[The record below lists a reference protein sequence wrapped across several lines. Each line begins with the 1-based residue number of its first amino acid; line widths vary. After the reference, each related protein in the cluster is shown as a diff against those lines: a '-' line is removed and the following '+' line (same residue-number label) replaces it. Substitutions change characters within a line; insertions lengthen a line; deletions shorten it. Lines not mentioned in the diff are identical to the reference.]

1 MKRTG
6 GILTTAALAAA
17 LTACTASP
25 QGEPQTAP
33 TTQAPAAE
41 APTQEP
47 TTEATTEAPTEE
59 PAVEAPPV
67 EEPTTHDGIDLA
79 ANYPDA
85 DTRGFINQYRSITT
99 DTTTPDDQ
107 VITGGY
113 ELCWDMDLEGVQAV
127 IDEGT
132 TQLIA
137 SAPTEEDAR
146 DISTLLTY
154 AAAKNVCN
162 WNEAHVLEVIQTQ

>member
-6 GILTTAALAAA
+6 GILAAAALAAA
-17 LTACTASP
+17 LTACTAGA
-25 QGEPQTAP
+25 QEEPETAP
-33 TTQAPAAE
+33 TTQAPASE

-47 TTEATTEAPTEE
+47 TTEATTEE

-67 EEPTTHDGIDLA
+67 EEPTTHDGVDLA

-85 DTRGFINQYRSITT
+85 DTTGFINQYRSITT
-99 DTTTPDDQ
+99 DTTTPDAD
-107 VITGGY
+107 VAMGGY

-132 TQLIA
+132 TQLLA

-146 DISTLLTY
+146 NISTLLTY

>member
-6 GILTTAALAAA
+6 GILTAAALAAA
-17 LTACTASP
+17 LTACSSVESAP
-25 QGEPQTAP
+25 ETAP
-33 TTQAPAAE
+33 TTTQAPVAE

-47 TTEATTEAPTEE
+47 TTEA
-59 PAVEAPPV
+59 PV
-67 EEPTTHDGIDLA
+67 EEPAAEEPSTHDGIDLA

-85 DTRGFINQYRSITT
+85 DTTGFITQYRAITT

-132 TQLIA
+132 TQLLA

-146 DISTLLTY
+146 NISTLLTY

>member
-1 MKRTG
+1 MKRTW
-6 GILTTAALAAA
+6 GILTAAA
-17 LTACTASP
+17 LVAALSACTASVNE
-25 QGEPQTAP
+25 EPSAAP
-33 TTQAPAAE
+33 TTQAPTAE

-47 TTEATTEAPTEE
+47 ATEEPVEEAPTE
-59 PAVEAPPV
+59 ALA

-85 DTRGFINQYRSITT
+85 DTQGFTTQYRAITH
-99 DTTTPDDQ
+99 DADTPDAD
-107 VITGGY
+107 VVMGGY

-127 IDEGT
+127 IDEGA
-132 TQLIA
+132 TQLLA

-146 DISTLLTY
+146 NISTLLTY

-162 WNEAHVLEVIQTQ
+162 

>member
-1 MKRTG
+1 VRMKRTG
-6 GILTTAALAAA
+6 GILATAALLAA
-17 LTACTASP
+17 LTACSSMEGAP
-25 QGEPQTAP
+25 ETAP
-33 TTQAPAAE
+33 TTPAAE

-47 TTEATTEAPTEE
+47 TTEAPTEE
-59 PAVEAPPV
+59 PPVEAPPV
-67 EEPTTHDGIDLA
+67 EEPTTHDGVDLA

-132 TQLIA
+132 TQLLA

-146 DISTLLTY
+146 NISTLLTY